1 MIAGNQNGPDVS
13 VILPVFAVHRR
24 LFALIRAARQLA
36 FSTEVLMICP
46 DSLLSPDVRA
56 KIEKAGGNVISV
68 DESISVEE
76 CRRIG
81 SREAAGEVLLFLDD
95 RPLLLPT
102 QLDAYVEVIRRGGD
116 VVMTACRDS
125 RLPTR
130 TSSRKMTQS
139 LLNHVAGR
147 GELGSASLYDAPFA
161 LSRYAMETLEFASSS
176 PPVVQIKA
184 FLQKMK
190 VSVLRGQ
197 CRPGMKVASK
207 RFLTDH
213 TSALNTWME
222 VHGDRGG
229 LWDGGRFRPL
239 LQVPG
244 HLHFRSVYR
253 SSDWESMREGEW
265 GETHKSKKADSSPKK
280 RGQKAAKASRS
291 RQSGTAKRHRR
302 GVSGRKND

>member
-1 MIAGNQNGPDVS
+1 MIVGKQNGLDVS

-24 LFALIRAARQLA
+24 LLALIRAARQLA
-36 FSTEVLMICP
+36 FSTEVLMICR
-46 DSLLSPDVRA
+46 DSQLSPAALA
-56 KIEKAGGNVISV
+56 KIEKAGGNVITV
-68 DESISVEE
+68 DESFSEEE

-81 SREAAGEVLLFLDD
+81 STEAAGEILLFLDD
-95 RPLLLPT
+95 RQLLFPK
-102 QLDAYVEVIRRGGD
+102 QLHAYVEAIRRGGD
-116 VVMTACRDS
+116 VVMTVCRNS
-125 RLPTR
+125 SLPVG
-130 TSSRKMTQS
+130 TSSRKMTQY

-147 GELGSASLYDAPFA
+147 GDLGSASLYDAPFS
-161 LSRYAMETLEFASSS
+161 LSRYAMETLEFANSS

-197 CRPGMKVASK
+197 CQPGMKVAPE
-207 RFLTDH
+207 RFLQDH

-229 LWDGGRFRPL
+229 FWDGGRFRPL

-265 GETHKSKKADSSPKK
+265 GETQKSKKADSSPKK
-280 RGQKAAKASRS
+280 RGQKAAKATRP

-302 GVSGRKND
+302 GVSGRKNH

>member
-1 MIAGNQNGPDVS
+1 MIEGNQNGPDVS
-13 VILPVFAVHRR
+13 VILPVIAVHRR
-24 LFALIRAARQLA
+24 LLALIRAAKQLA
-36 FSTEVLMICP
+36 LSTEVLMICRE
-46 DSLLSPDVRA
+46 SQLSPAARA

-68 DESISVEE
+68 DESFSEEE

-81 SREAAGEVLLFLDD
+81 SREAAGEILLFLDD
-95 RPLLLPT
+95 RELLLPK
-102 QLDAYVEVIRRGGD
+102 QLLAYVEAIRRGGD
-116 VVMTACRDS
+116 VVMTVCRDS
-125 RLPTR
+125 SLPKR
-130 TSSRKMTQS
+130 ASSRKMTQY

-190 VSVLRGQ
+190 VSVLRG
-197 CRPGMKVASK
+197 RSKPGMKVATE
-207 RFLTDH
+207 RFLQDH

-229 LWDGGRFRPL
+229 LWDGGRYRPL

-244 HLHFRSVYR
+244 HLHLRSVYR

-265 GETHKSKKADSSPKK
+265 GETRKSTKTDSSPKK
-280 RGQKAAKASRS
+280 RGQKTAKATHP
-291 RQSGTAKRHRR
+291 RQSGASKRHRR
-302 GVSGRKND
+302 SVSGRKNH